1 MVLTDP
7 SIKRLVREVSP
18 GIFVM
23 PAAFI
28 VICAERSPG
37 ASEQNEWTYLADC
50 AIAAQN
56 FMLATHALGPASC
69 VAISYAQTAL
79 EENVALLD
87 DLTRTVPR
95 ELKERASMALQ
106 MSVDETQEGGQI
118 AKMREQ
124 MKSERG
130 RATHQLLRG
139 GA

>member
-18 GIFVM
+18 GIFAM

-56 FMLATHALGPASC
+56 IMLATHALGPASC

-106 MSVDETQEGGQI
+106 MSVDEAQEGGQV
-118 AKMREQ
+118 AR
-124 MKSERG
+124 
-130 RATHQLLRG
+130 
-139 GA
+139 